1 MSVLDNIIFKGN
13 AVTRR
18 GGSIS
23 AAIAG
28 SVMLALT
35 FLVVVDV
42 TLRYVFSNPIPGG
55 TESTELLLNWIVL
68 LALGYT
74 LAVGGHVRV
83 TLILHRLSSRTRLGV
98 EVLDCV
104 IGMVFCGIMTYVG
117 WLFFWDSFIIREF
130 MMAQVKL
137 PYWVGKMAMPLGF
150 FMFFITFLSRLLYLT
165 SRKKEG
171 EVTEHWTRF

>member
-1 MSVLDNIIFKGN
+1 MRGLANIIYKGN
-13 AVTRR
+13 TVTRR
-18 GGSIS
+18 SGFIS
-23 AAIAG
+23 ATIAAG
-28 SVMLALT
+28 VMLALT

-55 TESTELLLNWIVL
+55 TESTELLLDWIVL

-83 TLILHRLSSRTRLGV
+83 TLILHRLSSRVRLGV
-98 EVLDCV
+98 EILDRV
-104 IGMVFCGIMTYVG
+104 IGLAFCGVMTYVS

-150 FMFFITFLSRLLYLT
+150 FMFFITFFSMLLYLT
-165 SRKKEG
+165 RPKKEV